1 MPDKP
6 VPASSARHF
15 LVSALLLGAAE
26 FAVAV
31 FVLAGIERD
40 PKNVAFLGL
49 SPQRLALLAFAV
61 LAALACLGAAVMVL
75 RRPTLT
81 VSWIE
86 NFSSRVSLR
95 RAAFWVLASLA
106 SLGWLALA
114 SPPYIFLEQ
123 KDFFIRLRPIP
134 IAMGALAFQILLWG
148 LLVLTPQKNVHLKA
162 FYANNRPVLRFS
174 AWILAAL
181 LALWSIISITGIGL
195 VPDDRFWNVP
205 GMPVTGFQFFASLV
219 LVTVLIFTQ
228 PVRLSRRWIDFLACL
243 VLFLAAGLLWNATT
257 LKQHHFSPMPSGP
270 DHQPYPASD
279 AIVYDASAHYFING
293 YGIFSSGYS
302 DKPLYGVFLGVL
314 HLLAGE
320 DYWLLTLLQVW
331 VLALI
336 PPMIYLIGRSMHSPP
351 LGFLLAVLI
360 LLRQR
365 NAIAGSHLIASA
377 NAKLLV
383 SEVPMLLGLLFCA
396 WILFKWWQ
404 SSPRSG
410 ILAAMAGGV
419 IGIISLIRLNAILL
433 LPAAALF
440 ALFLYRGQIRLWWK
454 HIARLALAFMLV
466 FTPVVLTG
474 AGPDGVPLLVF
485 KFMEVIRTRYLPGT
499 SFQLPASQ
507 AASAAM
513 STIQLPL
520 HAADTPA
527 YQFVPAHFAH
537 NLVGAL
543 LSLPDSLV
551 YDNLQTMAQRPY
563 WVEGSDWA
571 GQLPPG
577 QIAAL
582 VVNLVLIALGM
593 ARSWKSHRW
602 AGLVPLLIF
611 LVYNTALSLGRTSGS
626 RYLVPI
632 DWVVYFYFAI
642 GIVELLALMKAVFAP
657 NLSASQPAQAV
668 IPVNSQAGRKASW
681 LVFLPFALVGI
692 GMHIVDD
699 YMPKRFAESAA
710 IDSAALIQS
719 YLPETTTSAASYSIY
734 AGQGLY
740 PRFAGEKTDQ
750 PHLNFYV
757 LSPEHGVIN
766 AKLIQHNNLQ
776 SFPPGSYIVV
786 AGCPVTVAG
795 ERPKINLDTHLIVV
809 IGPNSNTVLYS
820 QPKPDVWGCR

>member
-1 MPDKP
+1 MSDKP
-6 VPASSARHF
+6 TPASSARQLLF
-15 LVSALLLGAAE
+15 SALLLGAAE
-26 FAVAV
+26 FAAAV
-31 FVLAGIERD
+31 FVLASIERD
-40 PKNVAFLGL
+40 PTNVAFLGL
-49 SPQRLALLAFAV
+49 SPQRLTLLAFAA
-61 LAALACLGAAVMVL
+61 LAALACLGAAVTVL
-75 RRPTLT
+75 RQPTLA
-81 VSWIE
+81 VSSIE
-86 NFSSRVSLR
+86 ILSSRATFR
-95 RAAFWVLASLA
+95 RAAFWLLGSLA
-106 SLGWLALA
+106 LLGWLALA
-114 SPPYIFLEQ
+114 LPPYIFLEQ

-134 IAMGALAFQILLWG
+134 IAAGALAFQLLLWG
-148 LLVLTPQKNVHLKA
+148 LLVLTPQKNARLKA
-162 FYANNRPVLRFS
+162 FYTNNRPVVRLS

-181 LALWSIISITGIGL
+181 LALWAIVSVTGAGL

-205 GMPVTGFQFFASLV
+205 GMPITGFQFFASLL

-228 PVRLSRRWIDFLACL
+228 PLRLSRRQIDFLACL
-243 VLFLAAGLLWNATT
+243 ILFLAAGLLWNATT
-257 LKQHHFSPMPSGP
+257 LKQHHFSPQPTGP

-302 DKPLYGVFLGVL
+302 DKPLYGVFLGLL

-336 PPMIYLIGRSMHSPP
+336 PPMIYLIGRSINSPP
-351 LGFLLAVLI
+351 LGFFLAVLI

-377 NAKLLV
+377 NVKLLV

-396 WILFKWWQ
+396 WILFKWWK

-410 ILAAMAGGV
+410 ILAAVAGGI

-433 LPAAALF
+433 LPAAALY

-474 AGPDGVPLLVF
+474 TGPDGVPLLVF

-507 AASAAM
+507 TASAGT
-513 STIQLPL
+513 STIQIPL
-520 HAADTPA
+520 FAADTPA

-543 LSLPDSLV
+543 LTLPDSLV
-551 YDNLQTMAQRPY
+551 YDNLQTMAERPY
-563 WVEGSDWA
+563 WVEGNQWA

-582 VVNLVLIALGM
+582 AVNLALVALGL
-593 ARSWKSHRW
+593 ARAWKDYRW

-632 DWVVYFYFAI
+632 DWVVYLYFAT
-642 GIVELLALMKAVFAP
+642 GIVELLALLKAVFVP
-657 NLSASQPAQAV
+657 HPTASQPAQAV
-668 IPVNSQAGRKASW
+668 IPVISRAGRQASW
-681 LVFLPFALVGI
+681 LVFLPFALVGV

-710 IDSAALIQS
+710 IDSAALVQS
-719 YLPETTTSAASYSIY
+719 YLPDNNTSATSYSIY

-750 PHLNFYV
+750 PHLDFYV

-766 AKLIQHNNLQ
+766 ARLIQHNDLQ
-776 SFPPGSYIVV
+776 SFPSGSYIVV
-786 AGCPVTVAG
+786 AGCPVVVAG

-809 IGPNSNTVLYS
+809 ISPDSNTVLYS